1 MNSLDLAL
9 LFFLL
14 LVVLNY
20 RAQRSVLYPPFIF
33 CVTWLLDLALYRS
46 GLIEIE
52 PVHANTLAIVAAGA
66 ASFSVGGLLAIL
78 TPRKL
83 LRAHLF
89 PPKQEWHFGFLR
101 NALMIILLCGL
112 PVIFY
117 QILQLSKSGGGG
129 FNILLQARVAL
140 IESIESGDLSPLRLL
155 SYFTTMATFTCLL
168 LATGKKDLHFWVV
181 TVVALIGCILI
192 SGLSAIRL
200 LQAKQESLLGAM
212 RLLRWPVALFVALF
226 IGLIFTNKDTG
237 AITGGIA
244 GVASFYILGYIVGPL
259 AAFDLV
265 VQHPADFIGT
275 SSHTFEFP
283 VKLAA
288 VLHLTNYVKP
298 PIFES
303 FVYVPFP
310 VNVYTIF
317 RFFFVELGT
326 VGTMVLLLFIGLLH
340 SLLYLKARQGG
351 RFSTYLFAYSVFPVL
366 VVIFDDHYFNI
377 ESYIY
382 VFIFG
387 LLCFQI
393 GSMPFRLLPAI
404 KVRR

>member
-181 TVVALIGCILI
+181 TVVALIGCILSTGRTSILILI

-212 RLLRWPVALFVALF
+212 RLLRLVRCALHWAHLHQQ
-226 IGLIFTNKDTG
+226 GHRSNYWRHRWRRLILYPWLYCG
-237 AITGGIA
+237 
-244 GVASFYILGYIVGPL
+244 SVG
-259 AAFDLV
+259 
-265 VQHPADFIGT
+265 
-275 SSHTFEFP
+275 
-283 VKLAA
+283 
-288 VLHLTNYVKP
+288 
-298 PIFES
+298 
-303 FVYVPFP
+303 
-310 VNVYTIF
+310 
-317 RFFFVELGT
+317 
-326 VGTMVLLLFIGLLH
+326 
-340 SLLYLKARQGG
+340 
-351 RFSTYLFAYSVFPVL
+351 
-366 VVIFDDHYFNI
+366 
-377 ESYIY
+377 
-382 VFIFG
+382 
-387 LLCFQI
+387 
-393 GSMPFRLLPAI
+393 RL
-404 KVRR
+404 